1 MTTTEILAAEGL
13 LQPGSFAAE
22 AWAKTTSIRAAIDG
36 LPLLKAL
43 SEGTL
48 ERDVFRH
55 YMLQDALYL
64 NQYSRSLAIM
74 ATKAPDS
81 EQLTVFLKMAQKAIE
96 VEQSLHAGFLDQFG
110 LSIDEVAGAE
120 PSPTCLAY
128 TDFVL
133 ATVHHNSYA
142 VGLTA
147 ILPCAWIYWDVG
159 ETIKSRPA
167 MPGNPYQAWIDAY
180 GNPDFAAGAR
190 QTIALTERAAQA
202 ASPAERAQMMA
213 VFTRACQYEWM
224 FWDSAWN
231 TEKWPV

>member
-1 MTTTEILAAEGL
+1 MSVTHDLAEHGL

-22 AWAKTTSIRAAIDG
+22 AWAKTASIRARIDG

-48 ERDVFRH
+48 EPDVFRH

-81 EQLTVFLKMAQKAIE
+81 EQLTVFLKMAQRAIE

-110 LSIDEVAGAE
+110 LTAAETAAAE

-128 TDFVL
+128 TNFVL
-133 ATVHHNSYA
+133 ATVHHSSYA

-159 ETIKSRPA
+159 ETIKSRPQT
-167 MPGNPYQAWIDAY
+167 PGNRYQAWIDAY

-190 QTIALTERAAQA
+190 QTIALTEQAAQA
-202 ASPAERAQMMA
+202 ASPNERAQMLA
-213 VFTRACQYEWM
+213 VFSRACQYEWM
-224 FWDSAWN
+224 FWDSAWQM
-231 TEKWPV
+231 EKWPV

>member
-1 MTTTEILAAEGL
+1 MTTIQDLADNGL
-13 LQPGSFAAE
+13 MQPGSFAAE
-22 AWAKTTSIRAAIDG
+22 AWAKTASIRAKIES
-36 LPLLKAL
+36 LPLLEAL
-43 SEGTL
+43 SDGTL
-48 ERDVFRH
+48 EGDVFRH

-81 EQLTVFLKMAQKAIE
+81 EQLTVFLKMAQRAIE

-110 LSIDEVAGAE
+110 LTAAEIADAE

-128 TDFVL
+128 TNFVL
-133 ATVHHNSYA
+133 ASVQQGSYG

-159 ETIKSRPA
+159 EAIKSRPQT
-167 MPGNPYQAWIDAY
+167 PNNPYQAWIDAY

-190 QTIALTERAAQA
+190 QTIALTEQAAQA
-202 ASPAERAQMMA
+202 ASPSERAQMLD

-224 FWDSAWN
+224 FWDSAWSK
-231 TEKWPV
+231 EKWPV